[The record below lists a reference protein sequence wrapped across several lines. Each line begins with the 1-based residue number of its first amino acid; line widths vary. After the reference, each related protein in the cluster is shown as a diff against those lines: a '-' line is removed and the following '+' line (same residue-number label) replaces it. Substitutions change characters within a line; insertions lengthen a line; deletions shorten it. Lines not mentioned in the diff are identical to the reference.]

1 MKKIIIILS
10 IKSFNKNI
18 ILIFMKF
25 IKLCKIINLKRIRT
39 LIDY

>member
-18 ILIFMKF
+18 NLIFMKF
-25 IKLCKIINLKRIRT
+25 IKLCKIINLKE
-39 LIDY
+39 